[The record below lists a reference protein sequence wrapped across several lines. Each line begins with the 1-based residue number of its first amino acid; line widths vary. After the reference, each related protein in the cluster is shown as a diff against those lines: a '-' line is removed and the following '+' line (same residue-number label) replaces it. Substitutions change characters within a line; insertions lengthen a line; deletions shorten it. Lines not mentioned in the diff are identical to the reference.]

1 MAAKRGRPSKKD
13 GLDLKQ
19 VEKLARKGWTDLEMA
34 RFFEVDPATWYRWK
48 AADEAFCE
56 ALRDWKV
63 EADAQ
68 VERSL
73 YERAKGY
80 SHDAVKIF
88 MPKGATQ
95 PVYAPYVE
103 HYPPDTTA
111 MIFWLKN
118 RQPERW
124 RDKQEMEHGGNLA
137 VQIMRFSDADS
148 SASE

>member
-19 VEKLARKGWTDLEMA
+19 VEKLARRGWTDLEMA
-34 RFFEVDPATWYRWK
+34 RFFEVDQATWYRWK

-56 ALRDWKV
+56 ALKEWKA

-68 VERSL
+68 IERSL

-80 SHDAVKIF
+80 SHPEDKIF
-88 MPKGATQ
+88 VDKGE
-95 PVYAPYVE
+95 PVIVPTTK

-124 RDKQEMEHGGNLA
+124 RDKQELDHSGNLA
-137 VQIMRFSDADS
+137 VQIVRFSDGDGKA
-148 SASE
+148 AE